1 MIRPSWLQDSGLCHI
16 ELNIKRCIFSV
27 WYLLASGKEED
38 TTGQQI
44 DEAVK
49 DDEIDEKSI
58 GIVQVFS
65 WLTKKFD
72 HKSETMKGE
81 SNDESCPEINDI
93 SLVFMGKGYILP

>member
-1 MIRPSWLQDSGLCHI
+1 MAPEITRPSWLQDFDFCHI
-16 ELNIKRCIFSV
+16 ELNIYCRIFSV
-27 WYLLASGKEED
+27 RYLLASGMEED

-65 WLTKKFD
+65 WLTEKFD

-81 SNDESCPEINDI
+81 SNDESCPKIDNI
-93 SLVFMGKGYILP
+93 SLVFSY